1 MVQDRTNI
9 DEANQQTFEEQ
20 AIPEDENKGS
30 DSEQET
36 WQEEEQLI
44 PEPIPTIN
52 IKAIGDVMLA
62 RGVAF
67 YAQGDYTVPFKETAD
82 LLRNSDITFANLEC
96 SLSDRGEKLTHKGV
110 WLRAEP
116 KAVEGIR
123 YAGIDVVN
131 IGNNHIL
138 DYNEPALLDTIEIL
152 EKNYIKHIGAGVNL
166 SDARKPA
173 IVEVK
178 NRTVGF
184 LGYSDLYQYGFG
196 IPGTNKLRFFEA
208 KEDVSG
214 IAPLK
219 YEMIKEDIHAL
230 RGKVDILAV
239 SLHWG
244 VEDSHYITQEQRE
257 MAHNIIDDGA
267 DMILGHHPHVLQGI
281 EIYKGKPIIYSMGNF
296 VFDQNKKPNN
306 ESMLVDMEFEG
317 DKLSRLEVIPLQI
330 IGQKQTIRAKDEDAA
345 HILGYLQKLCD
356 ELDTK
361 ARITEE
367 GTLVFEL

>member
-1 MVQDRTNI
+1 
-9 DEANQQTFEEQ
+9 
-20 AIPEDENKGS
+20 
-30 DSEQET
+30 
-36 WQEEEQLI
+36 
-44 PEPIPTIN
+44 
-52 IKAIGDVMLA
+52 
-62 RGVAF
+62 
-67 YAQGDYTVPFKETAD
+67 
-82 LLRNSDITFANLEC
+82 
-96 SLSDRGEKLTHKGV
+96 
-110 WLRAEP
+110 
-116 KAVEGIR
+116 
-123 YAGIDVVN
+123 
-131 IGNNHIL
+131 
-138 DYNEPALLDTIEIL
+138 
-152 EKNYIKHIGAGVNL
+152 
-166 SDARKPA
+166 
-173 IVEVK
+173 
-178 NRTVGF
+178 
-184 LGYSDLYQYGFG
+184 
-196 IPGTNKLRFFEA
+196 
-208 KEDVSG
+208 
-214 IAPLK
+214 
-219 YEMIKEDIHAL
+219 MIKEDIHAL